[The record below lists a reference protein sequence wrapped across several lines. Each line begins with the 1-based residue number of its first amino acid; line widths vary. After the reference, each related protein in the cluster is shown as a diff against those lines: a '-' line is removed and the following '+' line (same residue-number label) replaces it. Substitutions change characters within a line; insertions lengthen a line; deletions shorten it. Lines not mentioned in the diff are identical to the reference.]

1 MMAVVSLRRK
11 SSSEWAASGPT
22 AVFRLHSLVPQMRR
36 EIRRLTGKSAHSHLV
51 FILLYEMECSGYFT
65 GLTWHTNTLSPMS
78 KEDQIAALLTHH
90 SYSSHSL
97 YSDCTPAWKPRK
109 LHVAW
114 QTYSWKQNNKTIMSL
129 LHVCIVT
136 VWTCERLISVVT
148 AAPSCVQTLNSTF
161 GFCLHQVFPP
171 EVFSWGSSPD
181 RQGDQGLHVCCWWW
195 QRRPNWSRWWEHPWL
210 LDIPTLFNT
219 HSTFYIF
226 LFVSHSGDSLA
237 IV

>member
-11 SSSEWAASGPT
+11 SSSEWAAGGPT

-51 FILLYEMECSGYFT
+51 FILLYEMESSGYFT

-78 KEDQIAALLTHH
+78 KEDQIAALLTHR

-97 YSDCTPAWKPRK
+97 YSDCTPAWNPDRK

-114 QTYSWKQNNKTIMSL
+114 QTYNWKQNNKTVMSL

-136 VWTCERLISVVT
+136 VWTREHLISPLCGYCCT
-148 AAPSCVQTLNSTF
+148 QLRSNFKFYLWLLSTPGFSSRGFLLGLESWQTRRPRASCV
-161 GFCLHQVFPP
+161 
-171 EVFSWGSSPD
+171 
-181 RQGDQGLHVCCWWW
+181 
-195 QRRPNWSRWWEHPWL
+195 L
-210 LDIPTLFNT
+210 LMMTATAELEQMVRASMTIRYT
-219 HSTFYIF
+219 HSSQYPFHILYISVCVPF
-226 LFVSHSGDSLA
+226 WR
-237 IV
+237 